1 MLAAHLAARPH
12 ASPTASGAH
21 LRPLPDGIP
30 QGCGI
35 WTRTVESH
43 HLPAGLQPAV
53 RLADISSCVIWRPQR
68 GSNPHPQIDNLVS
81 WPLDDESSWWTWPD
95 SNRLLPR
102 ARRMPCRWT
111 TGPVVAGVGLAPT
124 CMAYETRLELPPANP
139 RWLQRQDSNLHM
151 AAYETA
157 LEPFQAR
164 CSAGGVVGIRT
175 PIVAMPRRNPAVG
188 RRPHVEGTALDQKQ
202 VAGR

>member
-1 MLAAHLAARPH
+1 MLALLETGRPPRIRTEFPGLKDRCIGHECLQPIWRPGPTPRRPPLAPICAPY
-12 ASPTASGAH
+12 PTASPEDAETGHARWSRTTC
-21 LRPLPDGIP
+21 LPVCSRPSAL
-30 QGCGI
+30 
-35 WTRTVESH
+35 RTV
-43 HLPAGLQPAV
+43 
-53 RLADISSCVIWRPQR
+53 SSCVIWRPQR
-68 GSNPHPQIDNLVS
+68 GSNPHSQIDNLVS

-164 CSAGGVVGIRT
+164 CSAGGVVGI
-175 PIVAMPRRNPAVG
+175 
-188 RRPHVEGTALDQKQ
+188 
-202 VAGR
+202 